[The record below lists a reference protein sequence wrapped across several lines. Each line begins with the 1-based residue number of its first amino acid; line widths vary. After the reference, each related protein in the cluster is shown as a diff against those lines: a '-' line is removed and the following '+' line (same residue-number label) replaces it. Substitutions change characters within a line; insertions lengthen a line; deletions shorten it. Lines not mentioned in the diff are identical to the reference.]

1 MIQPID
7 KEKLMIQDRGGNI
20 PRVMCLNRLFNYK
33 CQLKHKLLATEIHSN
48 SPLFCFCFPLLGLH
62 CHILVKVMC
71 PCEPLCRG
79 TSTLSLKFTS
89 MQTHLY
95 LKLHSMQSENATY
108 HDSRHEEVGRRGQHW
123 ILRPREYLVPFLT
136 AHCSCPLPSY
146 TFILSLKMHTMF
158 HWEGPQFLSSILS
171 ITMEPL
177 ASCPLIFTVGICLL
191 VPLTLI
197 HFLFFFPVRLSI
209 NLL

>member
-1 MIQPID
+1 
-7 KEKLMIQDRGGNI
+7 MIQDRGGNI

-146 TFILSLKMHTMF
+146 TYLVPENAHNVSLGGTTVSIFHLKHHYGAFGQLSLDLHCRHLPF
-158 HWEGPQFLSSILS
+158 S
-171 ITMEPL
+171 
-177 ASCPLIFTVGICLL
+177 
-191 VPLTLI
+191 TLDAYS
-197 HFLFFFPVRLSI
+197 FSFFFSVRLSI